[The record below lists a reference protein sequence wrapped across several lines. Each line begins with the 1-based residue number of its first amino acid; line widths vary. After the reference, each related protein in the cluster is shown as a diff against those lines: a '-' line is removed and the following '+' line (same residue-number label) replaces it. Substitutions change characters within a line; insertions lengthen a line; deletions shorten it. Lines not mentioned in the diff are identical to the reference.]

1 MQQPSPHHSAHRSPS
16 SALPYFPFSFAPP
29 FPWESVHWPSWLTE
43 PGNKDLVVPED
54 LTDVIWFTIAWAVA
68 HVLVVRLILK
78 VCTESDGGKLPGSD
92 QRPPL
97 SDALAGHMPR
107 SDLMLS
113 FFLQPLARLL
123 VAPPSQPS
131 KVNQRSADAIEGCTS
146 STTSPPRIRQRPTK
160 SPSPPARG
168 THSPGSAVSSS
179 SKRQLTSPADHHP
192 PPPADNRYKFV
203 LSGWKFITYGVSTAI
218 GAYIIYA
225 EDWLLTPRLYWTNF
239 GNPGVMTPLMKLY
252 YKTGFSSYLYGSI
265 SIIFFEPRQKDFA
278 VMVSHHLVTL
288 SLMFL
293 SYLWPYFRIGCAILL
308 LHDLSDPIMELAKM
322 ALYAG
327 KTRLADALFGTF
339 ALVFI
344 VTRNWIFPF
353 YVIRSVFQYAYDA
366 PHPTL
371 AMGISVRDAA
381 VAGLCMLELFH
392 LFWAS
397 LILRMAK
404 NAIVNKGVGDDT
416 RNTE

>member
-1 MQQPSPHHSAHRSPS
+1 MQQPSPHHSAHRSPT
-16 SALPYFPFSFAPP
+16 SAFPYFPFSFAPRA
-29 FPWESVHWPSWLTE
+29 PWESVHWPSWLTE

-78 VCTESDGGKLPGSD
+78 
-92 QRPPL
+92 PL
-97 SDALAGHMPR
+97 S
-107 SDLMLS
+107 
-113 FFLQPLARLL
+113 RLL

-160 SPSPPARG
+160 STSPPARG
-168 THSPGSAVSSS
+168 THSSGSAVSSS
-179 SKRQLTSPADHHP
+179 SKRRLSTSADHP

-239 GNPGVMTPLMKLY
+239 GSPGVMTPLMKLY

-353 YVIRSVFQYAYDA
+353 YIIRSVFQYAYDA

-404 NAIVNKGVGDDT
+404 NAIVNRGVGDDA

>member
-1 MQQPSPHHSAHRSPS
+1 MQQPSQRHPAHRSPT
-16 SALPYFPFSFAPP
+16 SAIPYFPFSIAPTVS
-29 FPWESVHWPSWLTE
+29 WESVQWPSWLAE

-68 HVLVVRLILK
+68 HVLVVRLIL
-78 VCTESDGGKLPGSD
+78 
-92 QRPPL
+92 QPL
-97 SDALAGHMPR
+97 S
-107 SDLMLS
+107 
-113 FFLQPLARLL
+113 RLL
-123 VAPPSQPS
+123 VAPPSQPN
-131 KVNQRSADAIEGCTS
+131 KVNKRSADAIEGCTS
-146 STTSPPRIRQRPTK
+146 STTSPPRIRQRPVK
-160 SPSPPARG
+160 A
-168 THSPGSAVSSS
+168 AVSSTANAHS
-179 SKRQLTSPADHHP
+179 SAPAASSSSPKRRSASQTNHI

-203 LSGWKFITYGVSTAI
+203 LSGWKFFTYGVSTAI
-218 GAYIIYA
+218 GLYILYS
-225 EDWLLTPRLYWTNF
+225 EGWLLTPRLYWTHF
-239 GNPGVMTPLMKLY
+239 GRPGIMSPLMKLY

-339 ALVFI
+339 AVVFI
-344 VTRNWIFPF
+344 VTRNWIFP
-353 YVIRSVFQYAYDA
+353 YYIIRSIFQYAYDA

-371 AMGISVRDAA
+371 AMGISVRDAC
-381 VAGLCMLELFH
+381 VAFLCTLEVFH

-404 NAIVNKGVGDDT
+404 NAIVNKGVGDDA
-416 RNTE
+416 RNED